1 MLKVFLLFISLISLS
16 VNANKEKVVEE
27 LTKVFPSLKGDDVN
41 ETPFRGLYEVILRS
55 PKLEIIY
62 VSADGRYLAQGEV
75 IDLQKRVN
83 LTQYRMSSISKEII
97 SEISDSD
104 KIIYKSPNEKF
115 VIDVFTD
122 VDCPYCKKLHKQ
134 VKKLNDLGVTVKYLA
149 YPRTG
154 VNTTSYYKSQSVW
167 CSENRKELM
176 DRAMDSEPVPANNC
190 SNPAVQQQ
198 MLTADK
204 VNVTGTPSIFFE
216 NGDMIPGY
224 VEPEILVKEIQFSL
238 GQYK

>member
-27 LTKVFPSLKGDDVN
+27 LTKVFPSLKGEDVN

-115 VIDVFTD
+115 VIDVSQMSIVLIVKNFIN
-122 VDCPYCKKLHKQ
+122 KLK
-134 VKKLNDLGVTVKYLA
+134 N
-149 YPRTG
+149 
-154 VNTTSYYKSQSVW
+154 S
-167 CSENRKELM
+167 
-176 DRAMDSEPVPANNC
+176 
-190 SNPAVQQQ
+190 
-198 MLTADK
+198 
-204 VNVTGTPSIFFE
+204 
-216 NGDMIPGY
+216 MI
-224 VEPEILVKEIQFSL
+224 
-238 GQYK
+238 